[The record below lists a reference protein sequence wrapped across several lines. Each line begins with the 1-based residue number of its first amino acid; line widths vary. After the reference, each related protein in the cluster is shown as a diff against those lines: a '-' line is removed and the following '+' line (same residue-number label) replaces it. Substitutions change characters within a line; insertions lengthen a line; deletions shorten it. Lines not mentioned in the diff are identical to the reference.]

1 MQTTAF
7 IFLLSAQVIVIAGLL
22 RYLSKRRSIEAD
34 LIRSNE
40 RLRAAME
47 SGKSVGWD
55 WDIVSGR
62 DFWFGDLQTFF
73 GIPSNA
79 RTGRVEDF
87 FRYVHPEDRQ
97 RVGEAVAEARR
108 NRTPYSLEFRIVRQD
123 GSTVWVASRGEF
135 QYAADGSAER
145 MLGLAVDV
153 TEKKRIEEALQ
164 KSEEKYCKAFQQIPV
179 SLVLTSFEDGRFI
192 EVNSTH
198 EVITGWSHEDLIG
211 RTSLE
216 LGIWIDP
223 DERAEFKR
231 QLLTGKPVR
240 NFECGLR
247 RKNGDVRKCL
257 MNAELIEINGDP
269 CILAATMN
277 ITELKAAEA
286 ALRESEERFRL
297 VASSAPVTIWMSDVN
312 NNCIYVNERWIE
324 FTGRPLEAQLGNGW
338 IESIHP
344 EDAGRCLD
352 TFMKAV
358 ERREPLRAEY
368 RLRRYDGEYFW
379 MLDSGVPRFNA
390 DGSFAGYIGS
400 AIDMTEIKLAEE
412 VLSTVSQRLIEAH
425 EEERAWI
432 ARELHDDIGQR
443 LVVLRMKLE
452 RIKGKLLASPT
463 ELDQELLDASKQIED
478 LGVDIQ
484 TLSRDLHPSKLK
496 FLGLAKAAAGF
507 CAELSDRQNLEIEFH
522 SENVPADLSEEISL
536 CLYRTLQE
544 ALQNA
549 IKHSGSPRV
558 QVFLSCRSNEI
569 LLAVHDSG
577 IGFDRV
583 QAMKQQGLG
592 LTSMKE
598 RLKTVNGTLLIESQ
612 LHHGTTIH
620 ARVPVN
626 SLAKTATPAR

>member
-247 RKNGDVRKCL
+247 RKNG
-257 MNAELIEINGDP
+257 
-269 CILAATMN
+269 
-277 ITELKAAEA
+277 
-286 ALRESEERFRL
+286 
-297 VASSAPVTIWMSDVN
+297 
-312 NNCIYVNERWIE
+312 
-324 FTGRPLEAQLGNGW
+324 
-338 IESIHP
+338 
-344 EDAGRCLD
+344 
-352 TFMKAV
+352 
-358 ERREPLRAEY
+358 
-368 RLRRYDGEYFW
+368 
-379 MLDSGVPRFNA
+379 
-390 DGSFAGYIGS
+390 
-400 AIDMTEIKLAEE
+400 
-412 VLSTVSQRLIEAH
+412 
-425 EEERAWI
+425 
-432 ARELHDDIGQR
+432 
-443 LVVLRMKLE
+443 
-452 RIKGKLLASPT
+452 
-463 ELDQELLDASKQIED
+463 
-478 LGVDIQ
+478 
-484 TLSRDLHPSKLK
+484 
-496 FLGLAKAAAGF
+496 
-507 CAELSDRQNLEIEFH
+507 
-522 SENVPADLSEEISL
+522 
-536 CLYRTLQE
+536 
-544 ALQNA
+544 
-549 IKHSGSPRV
+549 
-558 QVFLSCRSNEI
+558 
-569 LLAVHDSG
+569 
-577 IGFDRV
+577 
-583 QAMKQQGLG
+583 
-592 LTSMKE
+592 
-598 RLKTVNGTLLIESQ
+598 
-612 LHHGTTIH
+612 
-620 ARVPVN
+620 
-626 SLAKTATPAR
+626 